1 MCHELQSRKWN
12 RMSEFSWTS
21 LEDSH
26 SHSHLSNLYKE
37 VIIFLSKCCSWVL
50 IRHFCTTRKW
60 RWSKNLIR
68 FRAFFVSG
76 LTLVLNVK
84 GFAVYFY
91 PFSQVEAIEN
101 SGPSLSFITILF
113 GGFPCV
119 EGKWHLCS
127 CSVLCPVQEVFIHN
141 IYLISTKD
149 LEGPC
154 KATLICS
161 LRKSFCLLPFS
172 VSYRWKIG

>member
-91 PFSQVEAIEN
+91 PCLVRLRQ
-101 SGPSLSFITILF
+101 LKTL
-113 GGFPCV
+113 
-119 EGKWHLCS
+119 
-127 CSVLCPVQEVFIHN
+127 
-141 IYLISTKD
+141 D
-149 LEGPC
+149 LVWV
-154 KATLICS
+154 S
-161 LRKSFCLLPFS
+161 LPFYLG
-172 VSYRWKIG
+172 VFHVWKGNGIYVLALCFALCKKFSFTTFI